1 LATDPQRIEFQQA
14 FEDCIVQSYSAR
26 FSEYRG
32 TRLYVVGSVNEAG
45 GIVIVHSKINT
56 SKTENVPLDWR
67 PQSTDGAFMILDIVI
82 DGISMAVTERS
93 DFGSVIQSH
102 GIDGLIEA
110 LRAKISESADK
121 SLAQ

>member
-67 PQSTDGAFMILDIVI
+67 LQSTDGAFMILDIVI